1 MVPHLTWQTAL
12 APLAWLAARART
24 RFPGVPPWL
33 LAVAAVLASWAAGY
47 IGSRALAWA
56 GRIALA
62 AAGVGVAYFVLR

>member
-12 APLAWLAARART
+12 APLAWFAAWARA

-33 LAVAAVLASWAAGY
+33 LAVGAVLAGWAAGY
-47 IGSRALAWA
+47 VGSRALAWA
-56 GRIALA
+56 GRIVLA